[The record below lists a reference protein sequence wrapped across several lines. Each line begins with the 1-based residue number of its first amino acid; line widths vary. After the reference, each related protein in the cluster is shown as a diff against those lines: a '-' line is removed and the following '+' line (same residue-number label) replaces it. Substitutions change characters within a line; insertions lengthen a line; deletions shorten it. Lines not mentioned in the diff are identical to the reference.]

1 MKNKNAPQKN
11 LSDKEILE
19 QLDLLIEFAP
29 PQSLKRTVTELFMK
43 YVLDNQLF
51 LPSDFKTIASDI
63 YYLLH
68 FIESLEQEVEQE

>member
-1 MKNKNAPQKN
+1 MKNKNALQKN

-19 QLDLLIEFAP
+19 RLDLLIEFAP

-43 YVLDNQLF
+43 YVLDNQRF
-51 LPSDFKTIASDI
+51 LPNKFETIASDV

-68 FIESLEQEVEQE
+68 FLDSLEQE